1 MASLCDFCGKQRS
14 MIYCRS
20 DAASLCLL
28 CDRNV
33 HSANALSRRH
43 TRTLLCD
50 RCGSQPAS
58 VRCLEDNASLCQNC
72 DWNGHDAAS
81 GASGHKR
88 QAINCYS
95 GCPSSAELSR
105 IWSFIMDIPTVA
117 AEPNCEDG
125 LSMMTIDD
133 SDVTNH
139 HGASDD
145 KRLLEIANTTLMSDP
160 PSADKLKPLIG
171 SSFGDGFDVLP
182 LATYQPAGPVSLTPK
197 VPYARDDDKFNDG
210 MYEDL
215 CVDDA
220 DLTFENYEE
229 LFGTSHIRTEEL
241 FDDAVIDS
249 YFETKETPAFFNE
262 QPKTMQLECSNV
274 VSADCGMSNP
284 GARADSS
291 LCIPIRQV
299 RSSISHSLS
308 GLTGESSA
316 GDHQDCGVSPMLLM
330 GEPPW
335 HSPGPEGSV
344 AGGSRDSALTRYK
357 EKKKRRKFDK
367 KIRYASRKAR
377 ADVRKRV
384 KGRFIKA
391 GEAYDY
397 DPLSQTRSY

>member
-1 MASLCDFCGKQRS
+1 

-20 DAASLCLL
+20 DAASLCLS

-72 DWNGHDAAS
+72 DWNGHDAES

-105 IWSFIMDIPTVA
+105 IWSFITDIPTVA
-117 AEPNCEDG
+117 AEPDYEDG
-125 LSMMTIDD
+125 LSMMTIDG
-133 SDVTNH
+133 SDVTNRH
-139 HGASDD
+139 DTSDD

-160 PSADKLKPLIG
+160 PSADKLKSPTG
-171 SSFGDGFDVLP
+171 SSSGDGFDVMT
-182 LATYQPAGPVSLTPK
+182 LATDQPAGPVSATPK
-197 VPYARDDDKFNDG
+197 VPNARDDDKFNDG

-220 DLTFENYEE
+220 DLTFEDYEE

-241 FDDAVIDS
+241 FDDAGIDG
-249 YFETKETPAFFNE
+249 YFELKETPPFYFNE
-262 QPKTMQLECSNV
+262 QPKAMQIECGNV
-274 VSADCGMSNP
+274 VSADCAMSNP

-291 LCIPIRQV
+291 LCIPVRQV
-299 RSSISHSLS
+299 RSSISHPLS

-316 GDHQDCGVSPMLLM
+316 GDHQDCGVSPILLM

-335 HSPGPEGSV
+335 YSPGPEGSL

-357 EKKKRRKFDK
+357 EKKKKRMFDK

>member
-1 MASLCDFCGKQRS
+1 MAALCDFCGKHRS

-20 DAASLCLL
+20 DAASLCLS

-50 RCGSQPAS
+50 RCASQPAA
-58 VRCLEDNASLCQNC
+58 VRCVEENASLCQNC

-81 GASGHKR
+81 GATGHKR

-105 IWSFIMDIPTVA
+105 IWSFVMDIPTVA

-125 LSMMTIDD
+125 ISMMTIDD

-139 HGASDD
+139 CGASDD
-145 KRLLEIANTTLMSDP
+145 KRLLEIASTTLMSDP
-160 PSADKLKPLIG
+160 PTDDKLKPLIG
-171 SSFGDGFDVLP
+171 GYSSGDGFNVPP
-182 LATYQPAGPVSLTPK
+182 LATDQPAGSVPMTPK
-197 VPYARDDDKFNDG
+197 VPYATDDDKFNDG
-210 MYEDL
+210 SMYEDL
-215 CVDDA
+215 CVDDT

-229 LFGTSHIRTEEL
+229 LFGTSHIQTEQL
-241 FDDAVIDS
+241 FDDAGIDS
-249 YFETKETPAFFNE
+249 YFEMKEMTPFDSNE
-262 QPKTMQLECSNV
+262 EHKYMQLECSNV
-274 VSADCGMSNP
+274 VSAD
-284 GARADSS
+284 SS
-291 LCIPIRQV
+291 LCIPVRQV
-299 RSSISHSLS
+299 RSSISQSFS

-335 HSPGPEGSV
+335 HPPGPEGSV

-397 DPLSQTRSY
+397 DPLSPTRSY